1 MAALQ
6 PEKQHL
12 ALCGSRPDMS
22 EPEIVQTRLTHDLIV
37 VGTSAGGLQALQ
49 SLLRGLPAALRAAV
63 LVVQHVGASS
73 LLAEILARSGE
84 LPVKAAKSGEDIN
97 PGQVYVAV
105 PGMHLLVHDRHL
117 LLRRGPRENLAR
129 PAIDPLFR
137 SAACSHGARV
147 IGVIL
152 SGALNDGTAGLR
164 AIKRC
169 GGIAVVQ
176 DPADAPFPDMPESAL
191 RHVDVDYCVPV
202 SEMGAL
208 LARLAA
214 EPAAKTPEIPMDIR
228 LETAIAAQELSSMDT
243 EDYLGKPAPFTCPEC
258 HGSLWEITDGS
269 IVRYRC
275 HVGHAYTGETM
286 LAAQADD
293 IEKMLWSVM
302 RSHRER
308 AELAR
313 RLAERE
319 GSNRLAAQFRK
330 RGQEYEEDAEIVHK
344 LIQSRNVSTVP
355 DSTGDDAD

>member
-1 MAALQ
+1 MSQ
-6 PEKQHL
+6 P
-12 ALCGSRPDMS
+12 G
-22 EPEIVQTRLTHDLIV
+22 IVGKSPNHDLIA
-37 VGTSAGGLQALQ
+37 VGASAGGLQALQ
-49 SLLRGLPAALRAAV
+49 SLLRELPADLPAAV
-63 LVVQHVGASS
+63 LVVQHIGTSS
-73 LLAEILARSGE
+73 LLAEILARSGA
-84 LPVKAAKSGEDIN
+84 LPVKAAEAGEEVKRCH
-97 PGQVYVAV
+97 VYVAV
-105 PGMHLLVHDRHL
+105 PGMHLLVHDGHL

-137 SAACSHGARV
+137 SAACSYGSRV
-147 IGVIL
+147 IGVTL

-169 GGIAVVQ
+169 GGIAVVR

-191 RHVDVDYCVPV
+191 RLVDVDYCVPV

-214 EPAAKTPEIPMDIR
+214 EPAGTTPEIPPAIK
-228 LETAIAAQELSSMDT
+228 LETAIAARELSSMET
-243 EDYLGKPAPFTCPEC
+243 EDYLGKPARITCPEC
-258 HGSLWEITDGS
+258 HGSLWEIADGS

-275 HVGHAYTGETM
+275 HVGHAYTGEAM

-330 RGQEYEEDAEIVHK
+330 RVQEYEEDAEIVHK
-344 LIQSRNVSTVP
+344 LVQRRNLTAVP
-355 DSTGDDAD
+355 DSTGDDTA